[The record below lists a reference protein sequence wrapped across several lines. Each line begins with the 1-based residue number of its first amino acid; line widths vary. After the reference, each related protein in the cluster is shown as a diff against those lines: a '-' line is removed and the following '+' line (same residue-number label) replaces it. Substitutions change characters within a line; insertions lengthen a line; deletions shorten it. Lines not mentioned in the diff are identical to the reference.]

1 CLYITV
7 VFLIYKIIQRNQDNS
22 DVKH

>member
-1 CLYITV
+1 LYITV

>member
-1 CLYITV
+1 YITV